1 MFYNFKSCWFL
12 LFLIIVSSEQLY
24 GLQEEQSDHWLKN
37 TISTVPN
44 LPDSLGLSGTFI
56 GTTEGILI
64 VAGGSNFE
72 KPIWEGGEK
81 KYYDSI
87 YALLNENGEYV
98 WQHAGELPHPIAHGA
113 VVETSRGLILIGG
126 ENQDQKFNSVLRL
139 EWDEIN
145 QKIII
150 SDDLPT
156 LPQPVSYT
164 SAAILENSI
173 FVTGGK
179 IDQNSREIVAD
190 IFWKY
195 DYSRGDDWEEI
206 QAWPGVERFGASL
219 VKQSNGEYDSLY
231 LFSGKSDTSYLRDA
245 FQFDP
250 RKKEGNRWTRLAD
263 LPRPALLAPSIAIGG
278 SQIFLFSGSDGHD
291 VDRIMDIAND
301 YHFVKDVLSYN
312 TITDS
317 WYQVGE
323 MPAGLVGSRAL
334 LFGGEIII
342 PGGEVRPSVRTSE
355 IYTASL
361 NRASKGHLSN
371 LDYIA
376 FFSYLCLIIGLGI
389 YFSSKNKTS
398 NDYYLGGQNI
408 PFWAAGLSLMA
419 TQVSAIGFMAIPA
432 KSFATNWSY
441 FSGVFTWFIAVPIVI
456 YFFVP
461 FYRRLNVVSVYE
473 YLEERFNLFIRSFIA
488 LLYLLFQLVGRLGAI
503 IYLPSIALAA
513 VTDLS
518 VVTCVVLI
526 GVLATVYTVLGGMY
540 AVIWTDVIQSVVLFG
555 GVLLCILFVI
565 FNIEGGT
572 TEFVDVAFNDHKFSL
587 GSMDFSLT
595 MAVFWVIVFGNIF
608 NRISLLSSD
617 QSMVQR
623 YMTTRDEKETKRAL
637 WASVWASIPWAI
649 FVFGL
654 GTALYVFYKANPG
667 LMDPMLATDQVVPYF
682 ISQNLPVGASGII
695 IAGIFAAAMSSVD
708 SSIHSS
714 TTVIMRDFLYRKVNS
729 LSETKKVKFARS
741 ITTVLGVIG
750 TGIAVSM
757 SFFDIV
763 SVWDFIL
770 EIMGLFAGGMTGIFV
785 LGIFSTKANGK
796 GATVGILSSAVITL
810 FVQNFTPLH
819 FFLYS
824 FIGILSTVV
833 IGYIASL
840 AFKDVKDIEGLT
852 IFTLNRNT
860 IDKKA

>member
-1 MFYNFKSCWFL
+1 M
-12 LFLIIVSSEQLY
+12 
-24 GLQEEQSDHWLKN
+24 
-37 TISTVPN
+37 
-44 LPDSLGLSGTFI
+44 
-56 GTTEGILI
+56 
-64 VAGGSNFE
+64 
-72 KPIWEGGEK
+72 
-81 KYYDSI
+81 
-87 YALLNENGEYV
+87 
-98 WQHAGELPHPIAHGA
+98 
-113 VVETSRGLILIGG
+113 
-126 ENQDQKFNSVLRL
+126 
-139 EWDEIN
+139 
-145 QKIII
+145 
-150 SDDLPT
+150 
-156 LPQPVSYT
+156 
-164 SAAILENSI
+164 
-173 FVTGGK
+173 
-179 IDQNSREIVAD
+179 
-190 IFWKY
+190 
-195 DYSRGDDWEEI
+195 
-206 QAWPGVERFGASL
+206 
-219 VKQSNGEYDSLY
+219 
-231 LFSGKSDTSYLRDA
+231 
-245 FQFDP
+245 
-250 RKKEGNRWTRLAD
+250 
-263 LPRPALLAPSIAIGG
+263 
-278 SQIFLFSGSDGHD
+278 
-291 VDRIMDIAND
+291 
-301 YHFVKDVLSYN
+301 
-312 TITDS
+312 
-317 WYQVGE
+317 
-323 MPAGLVGSRAL
+323 
-334 LFGGEIII
+334 
-342 PGGEVRPSVRTSE
+342 
-355 IYTASL
+355 
-361 NRASKGHLSN
+361 
-371 LDYIA
+371 
-376 FFSYLCLIIGLGI
+376 
-389 YFSSKNKTS
+389 
-398 NDYYLGGQNI
+398 
-408 PFWAAGLSLMA
+408 
-419 TQVSAIGFMAIPA
+419 
-432 KSFATNWSY
+432 
-441 FSGVFTWFIAVPIVI
+441 
-456 YFFVP
+456 
-461 FYRRLNVVSVYE
+461 
-473 YLEERFNLFIRSFIA
+473 
-488 LLYLLFQLVGRLGAI
+488 YLLFQLVGRLGAI

-860 IDKKA
+860 IDKKAYNR